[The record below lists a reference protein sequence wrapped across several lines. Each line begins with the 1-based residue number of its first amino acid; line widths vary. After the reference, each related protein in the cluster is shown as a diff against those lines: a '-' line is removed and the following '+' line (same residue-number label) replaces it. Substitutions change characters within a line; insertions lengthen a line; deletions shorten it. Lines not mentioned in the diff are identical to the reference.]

1 MFTCKHLKADQIIF
15 SIGLKRHWVFFSIK
29 YSLLAFWSMTVN
41 TCQGTQTG
49 TLALAEK
56 DNTFLTTKELK
67 KTEQKT
73 VQGDKEMQNRHSGS
87 GYY

>member
-1 MFTCKHLKADQIIF
+1 
-15 SIGLKRHWVFFSIK
+15 
-29 YSLLAFWSMTVN
+29 MTVN